1 MSKASQMVN
10 AANLA
15 QRKDSSA
22 MHSDEDFSS
31 FSAQALANEEYFNKL
46 LWMQTS
52 SKLITQLK
60 KLDDASFLSA
70 QQGDDDNRNDNE
82 DNVNH
87 IFPTLSLDL
96 RPGIVIIT

>member
-1 MSKASQMVN
+1 MSVAIDRATSRNIMLRASQMVN

-46 LWMQTS
+46 L
-52 SKLITQLK
+52 
-60 KLDDASFLSA
+60 
-70 QQGDDDNRNDNE
+70 
-82 DNVNH
+82 
-87 IFPTLSLDL
+87 
-96 RPGIVIIT
+96 